1 MIPLPKYQDN
11 PAPASVKAGASPF
24 RSLAKNWCRIEEY
37 LEKEIIRKVNEKV
50 NLYLLTRGQEM
61 GSTVQ
66 NYWSLYFCKFVNLI
80 SKDSASQLR
89 QKIFSRI
96 KSN

>member
-66 NYWSLYFCKFVNLI
+66 YCPVVEL
-80 SKDSASQLR
+80 
-89 QKIFSRI
+89 
-96 KSN
+96 